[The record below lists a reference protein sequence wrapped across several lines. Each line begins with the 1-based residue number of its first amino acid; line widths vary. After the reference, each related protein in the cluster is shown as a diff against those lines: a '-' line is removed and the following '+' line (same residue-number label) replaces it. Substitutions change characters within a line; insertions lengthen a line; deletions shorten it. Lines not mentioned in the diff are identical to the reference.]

1 MLKPS
6 NIGSQL
12 RSLVDLV
19 QARLNGSPD
28 TANEWHTIAL
38 QLQCAAEKAK
48 VIERLAE
55 DMERGETN
63 IVRTLQETDTFT
75 P

>member
-55 DMERGETN
+55 DRETN